1 MKEPERSTCPD
12 CERIEPVTRRD
23 FVRAV
28 GGAALA
34 APLFSLAAPG
44 RVARAADST
53 GAETAVK
60 RLYGTLTSDQR
71 KAICFPFDDPK
82 RNRINANWAITK
94 PTIGD
99 FFTKEQQAIV
109 DEIFKGATSPDG
121 YERFQKQM
129 EDDSGGFDTYHVA
142 LFGEPETGKFE
153 WELTGRHMTIRV
165 DGDSVEGTAFGGPI
179 VYGHGAGDSQ
189 KGLPGNVFYYQTI
202 KANEVFEAM
211 DGKQREKALLEKAP
225 KENAVQLQGP
235 SGKFPGI
242 AIGELAR
249 DQKELV
255 EKVMKV
261 ILAPYREKD
270 VDEAMAILKQGGG
283 LDALH
288 LAFYKS
294 DDIGGDH
301 VWDIWRLEGP
311 NFVWH
316 FRGAPHVHTYVNI
329 GVKS

>member
-34 APLFSLAAPG
+34 APLFSLAAPS

-225 KENAVQLQGP
+225 KENAVQLQGA